1 MDTAKL
7 ARSSSRWMQLALTT
21 LGRGDDGDIAVHHA
35 AVAIEHLLKA
45 YLANQHPVLIAESR
59 DFPSLLHALGLGR
72 QSPAPFTAFR
82 SISLPDAYSRVAIL
96 LPTLAVDVNEVK
108 AVANARNGVAHSGV
122 YDDAATRELVTVCIR
137 LADTVLPHL
146 PAVSPEGYWGSTA
159 SLRKRLLEAHTSKL
173 RDTIEKRRHRFREA
187 YQRDELPQ
195 EWATDRWPAT
205 LEPDWGGDLGGG
217 YHFGS
222 PAAVLWSLRTI
233 DRASIRRFHPTDCPA
248 CQQESLVPMLHKGP
262 EDDDSAARHS
272 TLCFTCGLYLNA
284 EEIFFLGLGEV
295 IGLPAYGN

>member
-35 AVAIEHLLKA
+35 AVASEHLLKA
-45 YLANQHPVLIAESR
+45 YLASVHPVLIAESR
-59 DFPSLLHALGLGR
+59 DFSSLLHAVGR
-72 QSPAPFTAFR
+72 GSQAPAPLTAFR
-82 SISLPDAYSRVAIL
+82 SISLPDAYGRVAVL
-96 LPTLAVDVNEVK
+96 LPALAVDANEVK

-122 YDDAATRELVTVCIR
+122 YEDAATRELVTVCIR

-159 SLRKRLLEAHTSKL
+159 SLRKRLLEAHTSKI
-173 RDTIEKRRHRFREA
+173 RDTIEKRIHRFREA
-187 YQRDELPQ
+187 YERDELPQ

-205 LEPDWGGDLGGG
+205 LEPDWGSDPAGGIRI
-217 YHFGS
+217 GS
-222 PAAVLWSLRTI
+222 PSAVLWSLRDI
-233 DRASIRRFHPTDCPA
+233 NRASLRRFRPAVCPA
-248 CQQESLVPMLHKGP
+248 CRHESLVPMLHKGP
-262 EDDDSAARHS
+262 EDDDAAASHS

-295 IGLPAYGN
+295 VELPAYGK